1 MKRWLQ
7 LGYQI
12 MGWEQQQP
20 RLRWLLVT
28 QEIGLF
34 ALAASRVG
42 AQRSPTLRSFESWF
56 PTFFFCGSV
65 STELHNDGEHFLW
78 VLRAVSFRLSSAAT
92 SLPILQLLGQHL
104 ATSEHLRRYG
114 FHPKQLT
121 NSPKIGLLKHL
132 ETSRNILKQLGRV
145 GDIKVVL
152 EPVAA
157 IAAAGTGASP
167 ATGPW
172 CGRWRWKWMEF
183 LGLDHWI
190 PEKSWE
196 NPLKNREVLLFG
208 LEGCRGHEKVE
219 PVLESW
225 LSGLRMVVAGAADAQ
240 TEDEILLLPM
250 SCEWRFEPHGNDSRG
265 CNLRLVK

>member
-1 MKRWLQ
+1 MS
-7 LGYQI
+7 
-12 MGWEQQQP
+12 P
-20 RLRWLLVT
+20 
-28 QEIGLF
+28 GL
-34 ALAASRVG
+34 
-42 AQRSPTLRSFESWF
+42 PH
-56 PTFFFCGSV
+56 FFFWVYLSI

-78 VLRAVSFRLSSAAT
+78 VLRAVNFRLSSAAT

-132 ETSRNILKQLGRV
+132 ETSRNILKHLQLGRV
-145 GDIKVVL
+145 GDIFEVVL

-172 CGRWRWKWMEF
+172 CGRRRSWKWMEF
-183 LGLDHWI
+183 LGLDHWT

-196 NPLKNREVLLFG
+196 NHLKNVKFCFLDWKDAED
-208 LEGCRGHEKVE
+208 GHEKVE
-219 PVLESW
+219 PVFES
-225 LSGLRMVVAGAADAQ
+225 
-240 TEDEILLLPM
+240 
-250 SCEWRFEPHGNDSRG
+250 
-265 CNLRLVK
+265 